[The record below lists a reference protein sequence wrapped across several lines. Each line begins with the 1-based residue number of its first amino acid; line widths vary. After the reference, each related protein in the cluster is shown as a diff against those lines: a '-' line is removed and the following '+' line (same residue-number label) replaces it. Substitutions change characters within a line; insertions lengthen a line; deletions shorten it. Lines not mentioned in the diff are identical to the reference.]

1 MMGQYVTS
9 ADAST
14 ERTPTS
20 LKEGWAK
27 IFGFLPPAGYAALRS
42 LFGGTRLWSG
52 GSRHSSPPAST

>member
-1 MMGQYVTS
+1 M
-9 ADAST
+9 

-42 LFGGTRLWSG
+42 LFGGTSLGWSG
-52 GSRHSSPPAST
+52 GRDIHRRTHLLPLMMRPSK